1 MQSKQDS
8 KERKVRRFAD
18 FVALSVSVLDEAEEG
33 TGEGKWRGEDDEDTL
48 VFHGMT
54 MSERVRHN
62 ECATQIQSKC
72 DTPLGKLPNIDA
84 TSASEI

>member
-1 MQSKQDS
+1 M
-8 KERKVRRFAD
+8 
-18 FVALSVSVLDEAEEG
+18 LSVHLCFHNIL
-33 TGEGKWRGEDDEDTL
+33 KQLRDDRFFIHSLELLLKSQKSQQVCNTS
-48 VFHGMT
+48 
-54 MSERVRHN
+54 SERVRHN